1 MFFLSVSD
9 MNMPASELVR
19 LVRIYS
25 TPWEEKSAA
34 LKKLHDD
41 YNSKKSQLNIAV
53 KKLEMIDAHVRTVV
67 MQFRQKYSKKF

>member
-1 MFFLSVSD
+1 

-19 LVRIYS
+19 LVHIYS

-41 YNSKKSQLNIAV
+41 YNSKKAQLNIAL
-53 KKLEMIDAHVRTVV
+53 KKLEMIDAQVDELLHNR
-67 MQFRQKYSKKF
+67 YIH